1 MAEMVTISA
10 ERLAKL
16 EALEAKKKAREA
28 ITLQS
33 ARAFDKAHPDRPVAR
48 AKASKDRNREAY
60 NARRRELYR
69 LKQGGVGCGGT
80 VKPNPETPGTL

>member
-48 AKASKDRNREAY
+48 AKASYYKNRDAINE
-60 NARRRELYR
+60 RRRAEYR
-69 LKQGGVGCGGT
+69 KKKEAGAAGGGACG
-80 VKPNPETPGTL
+80 